1 MSIGFVNRQCKQ
13 AQLIRNTTASLFSR
27 DVDIKGKR
35 VRELD
40 SSGSFTVK
48 TETAMFTGQKPQG
61 KVYDQKA
68 LEKPHLTQQ

>member
-1 MSIGFVNRQCKQ
+1 M
-13 AQLIRNTTASLFSR
+13 A
-27 DVDIKGKR
+27 VDIKGMR